1 MPRAFPRIA
10 TLGGIAATYIMD
22 GHCARAGERLHKTP
36 DYIPE
41 IIMDTDA
48 DAIFSAILRTK
59 SPLVLSTDQ
68 LDLRAARQPD
78 YATENAALVALANAL
93 AGPDDVM
100 LQALAETAMRLCCAD
115 SAGISVIEAPLQ
127 GETVF
132 RWVAAAGFCQ
142 PYVNTTTPAARSP
155 CDITLALGGPQLFAY
170 PPQDVPSSQVPPLQ
184 GSTPDIVEA
193 LVITV
198 PSDGKPKG
206 AIWVMSHRTDRTF
219 DREDCRVL
227 ASLAS
232 FTGAAL
238 NLRYARRS
246 ALTETTESQRIRAE
260 LGESEARKDEFI
272 AMLGHELRN
281 PMAPIDSAIAVA
293 RRLSDGNQQV
303 LDVLS
308 TAQRQM
314 RHLRRLVDDLL
325 DASRIKHGKLSIS
338 LDHASLNEIVYD
350 AVSAVKHHL
359 DSRGHTL
366 SLVGLDA
373 PINVRADHIRLSQM
387 LGNLLSNAAKYTP
400 HGGKIGIEIRCLPRA
415 DADRDDDASLSGNP
429 LGGEV
434 IIAIRDNGIGISA
447 ELLPRV
453 FELFTQNASDSA
465 RSQGGLGIGLS
476 VVKRM
481 VELHRGTVEI
491 ASDGLG
497 HGTLVTLRLPI
508 LSRSDHYP
516 PLRPANPPSSTR
528 ILLVDDN
535 ADALQAL
542 GMLLELEGHEVQM
555 ANGGEAALQLTQHY
569 IPQVALIDIGMPGID
584 GFQLVQMLR
593 ARPQLS
599 QTKLVALTGYASES
613 ERSRALSAGFDFHLT
628 KPLSLDKLFDVL
640 TQFADDRTS
649 DAL

>member
-1 MPRAFPRIA
+1 
-10 TLGGIAATYIMD
+10 MD
-22 GHCARAGERLHKTP
+22 GHYARAGERVRKSP

-48 DAIFSAILRTK
+48 DATFSAILRAK
-59 SPLVLSTDQ
+59 STLVLSTGL
-68 LDLRAARQPD
+68 LDLRTARQPD
-78 YATENAALVALANAL
+78 YATENAALAALANVL

-100 LQALAETAMRLCCAD
+100 LQALAETAMRLCRSD

-132 RWVAAAGFCQ
+132 RWVAAAGFCE
-142 PYVNTTTPAARSP
+142 PYVNTTIPAAHSP
-155 CDITLALGGPQLFAY
+155 CDITLALGSPQLFAY
-170 PPQDVPSSQVPPLQ
+170 PPQDRPCSHGP
-184 GSTPDIVEA
+184 TPDIVEA

-198 PSDGKPKG
+198 ASVGKPNG
-206 AIWVMSHRTDRTF
+206 AIWVMSHRTDRLF

-232 FTGAAL
+232 FAGAAL
-238 NLRYARRS
+238 NLRYARHR
-246 ALTETTESQRIRAE
+246 ALTETSESQRIRAE

-293 RRLSDGNQQV
+293 RRLSDGNQPV

-308 TAQRQM
+308 TAQRQI

-366 SLVGLDA
+366 SLVGLDT

-400 HGGKIGIEIRCLPRA
+400 HGGKIGIEIRCLPSA
-415 DADRDDDASLSGNP
+415 DALGRNDASSGAQP
-429 LGGEV
+429 PGGDV

-481 VELHRGTVEI
+481 VELHRGTVDIE
-491 ASDGLG
+491 SDGLG

-508 LSRSDHYP
+508 LSRSDHFP

-569 IPQVALIDIGMPGID
+569 VPQVALIDIGMPGID

-593 ARPQLS
+593 ARPQLG

-640 TQFADDRTS
+640 TQFADNRTS
-649 DAL
+649 NAL

>member
-1 MPRAFPRIA
+1 
-10 TLGGIAATYIMD
+10 
-22 GHCARAGERLHKTP
+22 
-36 DYIPE
+36 
-41 IIMDTDA
+41 MDTDA
-48 DAIFSAILRTK
+48 DAIFSAILRAK
-59 SPLVLSTDQ
+59 STLVLSTEQ
-68 LDLRAARQPD
+68 LALRAARQPD

-115 SAGISVIEAPLQ
+115 SAGISVMEAPQQ

-132 RWVAAAGFCQ
+132 RCVAAAGFCH
-142 PYVNTTTPAARSP
+142 PFANATTPAGHSL
-155 CDITLALGGPQLFAY
+155 CDITLALGSPQLFAY
-170 PPQDVPSSQVPPLQ
+170 PPQSVRPLHAPASHGLTADAADTRDARNIPNAADGADASGPPDV
-184 GSTPDIVEA
+184 VEA
-193 LVITV
+193 LIIAV
-198 PSDGKPKG
+198 PSDSKPNG

-232 FTGAAL
+232 KTCAAL

-293 RRLSDGNQQV
+293 RRLSESNQQV
-303 LDVLS
+303 LEVLG
-308 TAQRQM
+308 TAQRQI

-350 AVSAVKHHL
+350 AVSAVKHHI
-359 DSRGHTL
+359 DSRGHAL

-400 HGGKIGIEIRCLPRA
+400 HGGKIGIEILCLPRP
-415 DADRDDDASLSGNP
+415 DAQRDDEASASTDTLD
-429 LGGEV
+429 GEV

-481 VELHRGTVEI
+481 VELHRGTVDI
-491 ASDGLG
+491 TSDGLG

-508 LSRSDHYP
+508 LTRSDHYP
-516 PLRPANPPSSTR
+516 PLRPPNPPSSTR

-593 ARPQLS
+593 ARPQLA

-640 TQFADDRTS
+640 MQFAGDRTS
-649 DAL
+649 DAR